1 MAVFLVAED
10 DRDFRELLTDVFKD
24 GGHQVDKAVDGREAL
39 EMVSA
44 RKYDVVLTD
53 LRCDDCIKYH
63 LENCFKEGATKEEVM
78 ETLSIAT
85 LVGGTIVVPHLRRAY
100 EFWEELES
108 QNHN

>member
-24 GGHQVDKAVDGREAL
+24 GGHQVDKAVDGRQAL

-53 LRCDDCIKYH
+53 IQLPVKD
-63 LENCFKEGATKEEVM
+63 GMEV
-78 ETLSIAT
+78 
-85 LVGGTIVVPHLRRAY
+85 
-100 EFWEELES
+100 
-108 QNHN
+108 